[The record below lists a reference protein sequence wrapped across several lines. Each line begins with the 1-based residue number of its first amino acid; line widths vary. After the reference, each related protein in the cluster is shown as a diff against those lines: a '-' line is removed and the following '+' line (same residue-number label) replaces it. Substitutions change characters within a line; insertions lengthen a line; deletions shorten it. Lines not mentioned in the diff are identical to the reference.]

1 VMPLVTA
8 ARAGSSSCRSCRP
21 SAPLSRRG
29 TWVLPAPRPM
39 AADRP
44 DRPVPILRQHP
55 CRQPERGGD
64 AIRRDAA
71 SLRKG
76 RELGPPGPRSPISA
90 TERQPIEC
98 MMISVARWTPARPW
112 ATRVEP
118 VGAPGYAGWDWP
130 WAVAVLRRCRSIGT
144 THPSV
149 PSRRPCPVELRRRR
163 RFTRYNPGEHVERMQ
178 IQLTARRALSPVARG
193 QIEGGRTRV

>member
-1 VMPLVTA
+1 MPVVRPRARVRPRAVRA
-8 ARAGSSSCRSCRP
+8 ARVRRCRGAGRGSSPPAADASRP
-21 SAPLSRRG
+21 SGQARS
-29 TWVLPAPRPM
+29 
-39 AADRP
+39 
-44 DRPVPILRQHP
+44 HP
-55 CRQPERGGD
+55 K
-64 AIRRDAA
+64 AA
-71 SLRKG
+71 SVSTARTG
-76 RELGPPGPRSPISA
+76 RRRNPAGCRVIEEGSGAWAARPGARRSVRL
-90 TERQPIEC
+90 TRQPIEC